1 MTNTLR
7 AGLPSLPPRLSAL
20 PIDERGFP
28 VPWFVAW
35 IDGKPDHR
43 VMDAEKMPR
52 AVKLGL
58 CWMCGGALGRF
69 KSFCIGPMCSITR
82 TISEPPSH
90 LECLRYAAMACPWM
104 TRPHAKRR
112 EAGLPE
118 DRRFPEGGL
127 RRNPGAVC
135 IWTTLTFKPFRAAGS
150 LLFELGDATSTEW
163 YAEGRPATRAEVD
176 ESIASGLHLVREPA
190 EAQDAAEPGAG
201 AVAELERRIA
211 RERAWLDRQTWP
223 DGSAA

>member
-1 MTNTLR
+1 MSSALR
-7 AGLPSLPPRLSAL
+7 RGLPRLPPKLASL

-52 AVKLGL
+52 ALKLGL
-58 CWMCGGALGRF
+58 CWMCGQQLGRF

-82 TISEPPSH
+82 TIGEPPSH
-90 LECLRYAAMACPWM
+90 LECVRYAAIACPFL

-118 DRRFPEGGL
+118 DHRFPEGGV

-135 IWTTLTFKPFRAAGS
+135 IWTTTQFKPFRAGRS
-150 LLFELGDATSTEW
+150 VLFELGEPASTEW

-176 ESIASGLHLVREPA
+176 ESIESGLHLLREPA
-190 EAQDAAEPGAG
+190 EAQDRQSPGRG

-211 RERAWLDRQTWP
+211 RERAWLDRQRWP
-223 DGSAA
+223 EAMHG